1 MKTFD
6 LPSQEYIR
14 RVTRWAQPLP
24 EAKPQEPAKPHPLKG
39 KPKASTI
46 TPAEVHEMRRL
57 KMSGML
63 NKEIAEKMGRSY
75 TAVQVIVTDLTKA
88 TRNEADQKRAIIRQ
102 LRERGATFNE
112 IARATGAKKTE
123 IQWAIKKPVRL
134 ARRSL

>member
-14 RVTRWAQPLP
+14 RVTRSAQPLP
-24 EAKPQEPAKPHPLKG
+24 EVKPQEPAKPHPLKG

-75 TAVQVIVTDLTKA
+75 TAVQVVVTDITKA
-88 TRNEADQKRAIIRQ
+88 TIHKADQKRAVIRQ
-102 LRERGATFNE
+102 LRERGATFKE
-112 IARATGAKKTE
+112 ITKATGAKKTE
-123 IQWAIKKPVRL
+123 IQWAIKKPARL
-134 ARRSL
+134 ARRLL

>member
-1 MKTFD
+1 MKTLD

-14 RVTRWAQPLP
+14 QVTRWSQPLP
-24 EAKPQEPAKPHPLKG
+24 EVKPQESAKPHPLKG

-63 NKEIAEKMGRSY
+63 NKEIAAKMGRSY

-88 TRNEADQKRAIIRQ
+88 TRNESDQKRHKGRFTLLTRYDYPY
-102 LRERGATFNE
+102 LRVAP
-112 IARATGAKKTE
+112 A
-123 IQWAIKKPVRL
+123 PVFL
-134 ARRSL
+134 ISQHFHSQIFLCFK